1 MNTTNEYRQQLLH
14 ELIEQ
19 SALIDAL
26 VVESRKAESNVK
38 FSLDQKLEELR
49 FKQQETT
56 KKLQALEDPESN
68 VWENIGNGG

>member
-26 VVESRKAESNVK
+26 VVESRQAEANVK
-38 FSLDQKLEELR
+38 YSLDQKLEELR

-68 VWENIGNGG
+68 AWENIGDGG

>member
-19 SALIDAL
+19 SVLLDAL
-26 VVESRKAESNVK
+26 VVKSRQAEANVK
-38 FSLDQKLEELR
+38 HSLDQELEELR
-49 FKQQETT
+49 FKQRETT